1 MITKG
6 DVAITVAGWC
16 TAAFIWWYIIDLVGA
31 V

>member
-6 DVAITVAGWC
+6 DVVITVAGWC
-16 TAAFIWWYIIDLVGA
+16 TAAFIWWYIIDLAGA